1 MEVTFTEGEITVLSD
16 AEVSLTIGAA
26 DQHFVDLIVS
36 GTTASVSLTVSGLTP
51 STSYYVFLD
60 DFSNF
65 QEELTTDAEGSLS
78 LSFLLVE
85 AFPELPNLRHVIIQ
99 DEWSTLFLR
108 DDATGGDCTF
118 VGTWDALTKTCTLTQ
133 TVTETIQID
142 ANGITLDCANQIIQ
156 KGTGSIAVLLA
167 FGTANVTVKNC
178 DIRGPWSFGIAV
190 SFASRVSVVNNV
202 VDGASFKGID
212 VTVCFNQCEFSN
224 NTILNGLF
232 TGFSIDTPLGIGGT
246 V

>member
-133 TVTETIQID
+133 TVTQTIQID

-156 KGTGSIAVLLA
+156 KGTGSIAVNVSLK
-167 FGTANVTVKNC
+167 NDVTVKNC